1 MLLVALRA
9 ILLDLFNGLNVLLAL
24 LCLRTEAPLAVRR
37 VTELVLLVLRR
48 TRAVLVVLL
57 VLDDLL
63 KVLLADTLVLE
74 LLKRLLE
81 RLLEVL
87 LLDFKADLLLKVL
100 LLGAILLTADA
111 IFTTLFRRSADPS
124 GDNDLNLLDLN
135 DLVVVKRAANL

>member
-9 ILLDLFNGLNVLLAL
+9 TLLDLFNGLNVLLAL

-37 VTELVLLVLRR
+37 VTELALLVLRR
-48 TRAVLVVLL
+48 TGTVLL

-111 IFTTLFRRSADPS
+111 IFTTLFRRPADPS
-124 GDNDLNLLDLN
+124 GDSDLNLLDLN
-135 DLVVVKRAANL
+135 DLVAVERAANL

>member
-9 ILLDLFNGLNVLLAL
+9 TLLDLFNSLNVLLAL

-37 VTELVLLVLRR
+37 VTELTLLVLRR
-48 TRAVLVVLL
+48 TGTVLL

>member
-74 LLKRLLE
+74 

-87 LLDFKADLLLKVL
+87 LLDFKADLLLEVL

-111 IFTTLFRRSADPS
+111 IFTTLFSRPADPS
-124 GDNDLNLLDLN
+124 GDSDLNLLDLN
-135 DLVVVKRAANL
+135 DLVVAERAANF

>member
-9 ILLDLFNGLNVLLAL
+9 TLLDLFNGLNVLLAL
-24 LCLRTEAPLAVRR
+24 LCIRTEAPLAVRR
-37 VTELVLLVLRR
+37 VTELALLVLRC
-48 TRAVLVVLL
+48 TGAVLL

-74 LLKRLLE
+74 

-87 LLDFKADLLLKVL
+87 LLDFKADLLLEVL

-111 IFTTLFRRSADPS
+111 IFTTLFSRPADPS
-124 GDNDLNLLDLN
+124 GDSGLNLLDLN
-135 DLVVVKRAANL
+135 DLVVAERADNL

>member
-9 ILLDLFNGLNVLLAL
+9 TLLDLFNGLNVLLAL

-37 VTELVLLVLRR
+37 VTELALLVLRR
-48 TRAVLVVLL
+48 TGTVLL

-124 GDNDLNLLDLN
+124 GDSDLNLLDLN

>member
-9 ILLDLFNGLNVLLAL
+9 TLLDLFNGLNVLLAL

-37 VTELVLLVLRR
+37 VTELALLVLRR
-48 TRAVLVVLL
+48 TGTVLL

>member
-37 VTELVLLVLRR
+37 VTELALLVLRR
-48 TRAVLVVLL
+48 TGTVLL

-87 LLDFKADLLLKVL
+87 LLDFKADLLFKVL